1 MSKTT
6 TLTTMSPNTTR
17 YFNELLTIFD
27 AAHLGEGDL
36 VTGANRLAAM
46 ACSLANIARPGSCLL
61 AADESTLKVGTSLL
75 VSGPH
80 SAGLISS
87 EVLGGLGDRQNNLLT
102 HLRKHRRKT
111 EEDSKRKG
119 PKMNPDPP
127 LLPPD
132 AQSAFL
138 GSNSD
143 LEDIGDFEASTH
155 WGTLVREPARL
166 DVDDFVGRPLVFI
179 TGDTASFLTKQ
190 LESCHLGRPYVHVG
204 VNRATDFARHENTCP
219 LIMDG
224 RSSAGP
230 MAEIVRGTVVLTDP
244 SGILGEAVRSD
255 LPWLFQMLW
264 LVDGNAGPEPD
275 GTRNDKPVI
284 VLNHMEVRYQMAMDK
299 AWGERINNRSASPTM
314 EECDF
319 AQPQADWIAFL
330 KTMEPECPGITGT
343 ARSLFATL
351 FFGLK
356 KMVRASK
363 VPDGFK
369 WYINHTEALA
379 RFLVHRMVNARTAM
393 LRSAE
398 DAKRRK
404 LEADIMFKLRAG
416 PHNCRMLA
424 RRFSKLP
431 VAQCREVLC
440 GLEVTGSV
448 TRSGDDMWQLAEPFV
463 RTASDAGRLILEA

>member
-1 MSKTT
+1 MSRNT

-27 AAHLGEGDL
+27 AALLGEGDL
-36 VTGANRLAAM
+36 VAGANRLAAM
-46 ACSLANIARPGSCLL
+46 ACSLANIARPGSCLV

-102 HLRKHRRKT
+102 HLRRHRRET
-111 EEDSKRKG
+111 EEDSKKKG
-119 PKMNPDPP
+119 PKMDPDRP
-127 LLPPD
+127 LLPAD
-132 AQSAFL
+132 EASAFL
-138 GSNSD
+138 WSNSD

-155 WGTLVREPARL
+155 WGTLVREPARP
-166 DVDDFVGRPLVFI
+166 DADDIVERPLVFI

-190 LESCHLGRPYVHVG
+190 LERCHLGRPYVHVG
-204 VNRATDFARHENTCP
+204 VNRAADFARHEHTCP

-230 MAEIVRGTVVLTDP
+230 SAEIVRGTVVLTDP

-255 LPWLFQMLW
+255 LPWLSQMPW

-275 GTRNDKPVI
+275 GTKNDKPV
-284 VLNHMEVRYQMAMDK
+284 VALGRMEVRYQMAMDK
-299 AWGERINNRSASPTM
+299 AWGERINNLATSPTM
-314 EECDF
+314 EACDF

-351 FFGLK
+351 GFGLQ
-356 KMVRASK
+356 KMVSALNE
-363 VPDGFK
+363 PNGFK
-369 WYINHTEALA
+369 WSINHIEALA
-379 RFLVHRMVNARTAM
+379 QFLVHRMVNARTAM
-393 LRSAE
+393 LRSTE

-404 LEADIMFKLRAG
+404 LEADILHKLRAG
-416 PHNCRMLA
+416 PHDCRGLI
-424 RRFSKLP
+424 RRFSRLP
-431 VAQCREVLC
+431 TAQCRELLF
-440 GLEVTGSV
+440 GLEASGRVI
-448 TRSGDDMWQLAEPFV
+448 RSGDDMWQLAEP
-463 RTASDAGRLILEA
+463 TSPAASDDGRLILEA